1 MKIKLAILEKDASY
15 LNRFIAVFS
24 TKYADKMEIYSFTDK
39 DVAISALEMNRINVF
54 IASDVFEIDTN
65 EIPKRCSFAYMV
77 DSPDVEMVNEQRAI
91 CKFQKLDLIYKQI
104 LSVYS
109 ENAGNISD
117 LKIGDETTKVIAFA
131 SPSGGVGCSTVAAAC
146 ALHFASQGKKTLYL
160 NLERFGSADRYF
172 AAEGQFDMSDVIFAV
187 KSKKANLP
195 LKLESCVKQDPRGV
209 YFYSETKNAMDML
222 ELKNEEC
229 THLISELKISGTYE
243 YIILDV
249 NFMTGKDMLEL
260 YHQTHA
266 MVWVGDGSDISNG
279 KIQRAYQVL
288 STIEQN
294 IDEPLT
300 SQMCLLYNRFSS
312 KTSAILEGSDIRNIG
327 GIKKFEHATTQQII
341 TQIAGMD
348 VFEQIIS

>member
-39 DVAISALEMNRINVF
+39 DVAVAALPDNRINVF
-54 IASDVFEIDTN
+54 IASDVFEINVD
-65 EIPKRCSFAYMV
+65 ELPKRCSFAYLV
-77 DSPDVEMVNEQRAI
+77 DSPDIETVNDQRAI

-117 LKIGDETTKVIAFA
+117 LKIGDESTKVIAFA
-131 SPSGGVGCSTVAAAC
+131 SPSGGVGCSSVAAAC
-146 ALHFASQGKKTLYL
+146 ALHFAMQGKRTLYL
-160 NLERFGSADRYF
+160 NLERFGSADRFF

-209 YFYSETKNAMDML
+209 YFFSETKNAMDML

-229 THLISELKISGTYE
+229 VYLISELKISGNYE
-243 YIILDV
+243 YIILDLDY
-249 NFMTGKDMLEL
+249 MMGKDMLNL

-266 MVWVGDGSDISNG
+266 FVWVGDGSDISNG
-279 KIQRAYQVL
+279 KIKRAYEVL
-288 STIEQN
+288 SMVEANTEM
-294 IDEPLT
+294 PLT
-300 SQMCLLYNRFSS
+300 SRLSLLYNRFSS
-312 KTSAILEGSDIRNIG
+312 KTSAVIEGIELKTSG
-327 GIKKFEHATTQQII
+327 GIKKFEHATTQQVI
-341 TQIAGMD
+341 TQLANMS
-348 VFEQIIS
+348 VFDDIV